1 MVKGRY
7 DPKASTATNYAWVVW
22 LPGASVEETKF
33 EWIPSCRAETR
44 GLFRLLTGF
53 GPTV

>member
-33 EWIPSCRAETR
+33 EWIPSCRTMLER
-44 GLFRLLTGF
+44 PGDNSDC
-53 GPTV
+53 